1 MQDNKL
7 RFTKPVY
14 QRKIDSGG
22 MFDDTLS
29 VHEDPDGGPKRFLA
43 MATSGWG
50 SGYGCRYASLE
61 EAKAN
66 LERLHA
72 KL

>member
-7 RFTKPVY
+7 RLTKPVY
-14 QRKIDSGG
+14 QRNVDTGG
-22 MFDDTLS
+22 MFDDVLS

-43 MATSGWG
+43 MATDGWG
-50 SGYGCRYASLE
+50 GGYGCRYASLE

>member
-1 MQDNKL
+1 MEDRLL
-7 RFTKPVY
+7 RLTTPVFK
-14 QRKIDSGG
+14 REVDTGG

-43 MATSGWG
+43 MATDGWG
-50 SGYGCRYASLE
+50 GGYGCRYASLE